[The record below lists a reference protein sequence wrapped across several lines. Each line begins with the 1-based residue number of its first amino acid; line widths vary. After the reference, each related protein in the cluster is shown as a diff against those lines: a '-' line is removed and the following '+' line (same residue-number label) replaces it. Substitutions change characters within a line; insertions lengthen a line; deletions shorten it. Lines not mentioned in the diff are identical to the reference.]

1 MSERR
6 PGGDE
11 QAMDLEVIARDDLLL
26 DALGRGEEAPADDG
40 IAALLAAWRADVA
53 ADVPELAEL
62 RPPTPIVDGGTPGP
76 PAPLRPAARARRPRR
91 WALRLAAAVIALLA
105 LVSGLGISS
114 RNAGPSS
121 PLWTLTKLLYPQQA
135 EVRGVEQTIARARA
149 ALTAGRLDEAQRL
162 VDQARRELADITDP
176 ATVDRLRDQ
185 LDAVSRQLTAARAD
199 ATPPAA
205 PPVSPAPSAPGA
217 RPSAGATTQAPAPA
231 PAPTK
236 PGPGRRPAPPR
247 PAVVATRCCRCP
259 GCRCH
264 RPRARRCCRRCRACP
279 CRCPPAACSAE
290 PPPPAAPCRRGP
302 APGRPD
308 AGCCR
313 APAHPLSVPG
323 EAQRRLARPPSAGRC
338 A

>member
-1 MSERR
+1 MSERT

-11 QAMDLEVIARDDLLL
+11 QAMDLEVITRDDLLL

-62 RPPTPIVDGGTPGP
+62 RPPTPTADGGTPGA

-91 WALRLAAAVIALLA
+91 WALRLAAAVIALVA
-105 LVSGLGISS
+105 LGSGLGIGS

-135 EVRGVEQTIARARA
+135 EVRGVEETIAQARA
-149 ALTAGRLDEAQRL
+149 ALAAGRLDEAQRL

-185 LDAVSRQLTAARAD
+185 LDALSRQLTAARAD

-205 PPVSPAPSAPGA
+205 PPVSPAPAAPGA
-217 RPSAGATTQAPAPA
+217 RPSAGATTPAPA
-231 PAPTK
+231 PKPTK
-236 PGPGRRPAPPR
+236 PGAGSTPGTSPTGGGGDPLLPLPRLPLPPAPSPSLLS
-247 PAVVATRCCRCP
+247 PLP
-259 GCRCH
+259 GL
-264 RPRARRCCRRCRACP
+264 
-279 CRCPPAACSAE
+279 
-290 PPPPAAPCRRGP
+290 
-302 APGRPD
+302 
-308 AGCCR
+308 
-313 APAHPLSVPG
+313 PLPLPTSG
-323 EAQRRLARPPSAGRC
+323 LLG
-338 A
+338 